1 MPEHRADPAPR
12 LWLALLALIAAV
24 MALALVFQAREDSSA
39 NATASSTARPGI
51 RGYAGPSNDAPV
63 KWPASTPTSA
73 AGPAHWVHE
82 FRRLDALRET
92 AWRAG
97 SPAGLRA
104 VYVQGSGAHRI
115 DEMWLSSYARRGL
128 VVRGISVD
136 LLSLR
141 VVARSAG
148 RVWLE
153 VLDRLG
159 PAVAVDGH
167 GHERALPRDEPTR
180 HRIELRRVDGDW
192 RIAKITVLV
201 QSVVD

>member
-12 LWLALLALIAAV
+12 WWLALLALIAAV
-24 MALALVFQAREDSSA
+24 TALTLVFQAREDSSA
-39 NATASSTARPGI
+39 NATASSTVPI
-51 RGYAGPSNDAPV
+51 HGYVGSSNDATG
-63 KWPASTPTSA
+63 KRA
-73 AGPAHWVHE
+73 AGTAPGPARWVDE

-92 AWRAG
+92 AWRTG

-104 VYVQGSGAHRI
+104 VYVQGSVAHRI
-115 DEMWLSSYARRGL
+115 DETWLSSYARRGL

-136 LLSLR
+136 LLSLG
-141 VVARSAG
+141 VVARRAG

-153 VLDRLG
+153 VQDRLE

-192 RIAKITVLV
+192 RIATITV
-201 QSVVD
+201 SVPG